1 MDKLK
6 QLAEK
11 VDSLTVRERAMIL
24 LGVLAIIYFAWDG
37 LFMRPL
43 DIQHNRTSAQLETKR
58 AELGGLNFQL
68 QEAIAARQLDPDA
81 ENRAKLERLRQ
92 EIAVLDSEIRAT
104 TRQLIDPARMTEVL
118 RTVIH
123 QIGGLTLTNLE
134 GLGVSPLLTADDT
147 RRGARATEPSTSAES
162 GANGDLA
169 GAYRHGMRIRFR
181 GDYLNTLEYLRK
193 LEALEWDFFWDSA
206 DFVIKQY
213 PDGETTITIY
223 TLSLA
228 PDWIRA

>member
-6 QLAEK
+6 QLEEK
-11 VDSLTVRERAMIL
+11 VDSLTVRERAMIM
-24 LGVLAIIYFAWDG
+24 LGVLAIIYFVWDG
-37 LFMRPL
+37 FFMRPL
-43 DIQHNRTSAQLETKR
+43 DVQHSRTSAQLETKR
-58 AELGGLNFQL
+58 AELSGLNFQL
-68 QEAIAARQLDPDA
+68 QEAIAAQQIDPDA
-81 ENRAKLERLRQ
+81 ENRAKLERLRR
-92 EIAVLDSEIRAT
+92 EIALLDEEIRAT

-134 GLGVSPLLTADDT
+134 GLGVSPLLTTTDT
-147 RRGARATEPSTSAES
+147 RRARDAAEVSATESD
-162 GANGDLA
+162 ANGDLA

-206 DFVIKQY
+206 DFLIKQY

-228 PDWIRA
+228 PDWIRS